1 MEHQEQS
8 LVIPRSAYL
17 HIPFCR
23 RRCFYCDFAISV
35 VGDRRWGD
43 NSPAIS
49 HYIEVLSSEIEQTPL
64 RGSSLETVF
73 FGGGTPSLLSVSQLE
88 QLLNTLERHFGLTS
102 TAEISMEIDPG
113 TFDLKKLQGFLALGV
128 NRISLGVQSFDN
140 QLLKLCGRSHTVNEI
155 YQAIDW
161 LHQAQV
167 DNFSIDLISGLP
179 EQTSEQW
186 QKTLQIAL
194 DISPPHLSIYD
205 LIIEPMTVFER
216 RYEAGKLILP
226 SDDSS
231 AQFYRLTSQ
240 ILRQAGY
247 DHYEIS
253 NYARPGYH
261 CRHNRVY
268 WYNQPYYGWGMGAAS
283 YIDGIRFIRPRT
295 RKTYYQWL
303 QDGGVMDTPPLSST
317 EEFLETLMLGLR
329 LAEGLSL
336 KTLTHQFGY
345 PPLQQ
350 LSPSWYPY
358 YQQGWINLNTPNG
371 QPWLPGQPLPSTG
384 QISLSDPEGFL
395 FSNTVLAEMFQ
406 VFS

>member
-49 HYIEVLSSEIEQTPL
+49 HYIEVLSSEIEQTPP

-155 YQAIDW
+155 YQAIGW

-231 AQFYRLTSQ
+231 SQFYRLTSQ
-240 ILRQAGY
+240 IL
-247 DHYEIS
+247 
-253 NYARPGYH
+253 
-261 CRHNRVY
+261 
-268 WYNQPYYGWGMGAAS
+268 
-283 YIDGIRFIRPRT
+283 
-295 RKTYYQWL
+295 L
-303 QDGGVMDTPPLSST
+303 
-317 EEFLETLMLGLR
+317 
-329 LAEGLSL
+329 
-336 KTLTHQFGY
+336 
-345 PPLQQ
+345 
-350 LSPSWYPY
+350 
-358 YQQGWINLNTPNG
+358 
-371 QPWLPGQPLPSTG
+371 
-384 QISLSDPEGFL
+384 
-395 FSNTVLAEMFQ
+395 
-406 VFS
+406 